1 MQQKTQGL
9 METNARRMVDASQE
23 EATLIWSLLF
33 YLSPLGVYV
42 LTPPSFSLITNPA
55 HSHPTQLSKFKQA
68 IPPCKAMKAKIM
80 TVAPK
85 RAVTAISLNSLIQL
99 LP

>member
-1 MQQKTQGL
+1 
-9 METNARRMVDASQE
+9 METKAGRTVGASQE

-42 LTPPSFSLITNPA
+42 LTPPSFSLIANRA
-55 HSHPTQLSKFKQA
+55 YSHPSPLSKFKQS
-68 IPPCKAMKAKIM
+68 IPPYKAMKADIV
-80 TVAPK
+80 TVVPK
-85 RAVTAISLNSLIQL
+85 RAVTAITFNSLIPL